1 MKNAQKPFEFKLEKK
16 KGTMRAGTM
25 VTPRGEI
32 QTPIFMPVGTLAT
45 VKALDTQ
52 DISDLDAQ
60 IILANTYHLY
70 LRPGMEKLQQLGG
83 VHKFMGWQK
92 PMLTDSGGFQVFSLG
107 RQQETS
113 KTGKPLGNRRLGV
126 KISEEGAEF
135 VSHLDGTRHF
145 FSPEDSIQ
153 IQREIG
159 ADIIMA
165 FDECVSDHEEKQYVA
180 NSIDRT
186 HRWAE
191 RCYQYWNKHGRK
203 SVYGEYQALFGIIQG
218 AMFQDLRE
226 QSARFITSLDFDG
239 IACGGETVG
248 YNMEGT
254 KEMMGWI
261 ESILPENKPRYA
273 MGLGRD
279 PQDIVDAVLAGFDM
293 FDCVGPT
300 RLARNGALYFGNLN
314 TTDGE
319 LLESGI
325 RKPFFESQY
334 KNGRLNIGN
343 SQFATDTQVIQPG
356 CDCYTC
362 TSGYSRAYL
371 NHLYKTKELTFYR
384 LASIH
389 NVHFMVRL
397 SQQMRSFILED

>member
-1 MKNAQKPFEFKLEKK
+1 MKKFGFKLHKK
-16 KGTMRAGTM
+16 KGHMRAGVM
-25 VTPRGEI
+25 QTPHGEVK
-32 QTPIFMPVGTLAT
+32 TPIFMPVGTLAT
-45 VKALDTQ
+45 VKALDTK
-52 DISDLDAQ
+52 DIQDLDAQ
-60 IILANTYHLY
+60 IILSNTYHLY
-70 LRPGMEKLQQLGG
+70 LRPGMEKLRKMSGAQE
-83 VHKFMGWQK
+83 FMGWDK

-107 RQQETS
+107 RQQEI
-113 KTGKPLGNRRLGV
+113 GKEKKSEMRKLGV
-126 KISEEGAEF
+126 KISEEGAQF
-135 VSHLDGTRHF
+135 ISHLDGTKHF

-165 FDECVSDHEEKQYVA
+165 FDECVSDHEEKKYVA
-180 NSIDRT
+180 ASIART
-186 HRWAE
+186 HRWAK
-191 RCYQYWNKHGRK
+191 RCFEYWNKHKRQ
-203 SVYGEYQALFGIIQG
+203 SVYGNYQALFGIIQG
-218 AMFQDLRE
+218 AMFKDLRE
-226 QSARFITSLDFDG
+226 ESAKFITSLDFDG

-254 KEMMGWI
+254 KEMMSWI
-261 ESILPENKPRYA
+261 EDILPENKPRYA

-300 RLARNGALYFGNLN
+300 RLARNGALYFGQLN
-314 TTDGE
+314 TVNGQE
-319 LLESGI
+319 
-325 RKPFFESQY
+325 PFFDSPY

-343 SQFATDTQVIQPG
+343 AQFATDTQVIQAG

-362 TSGYSRAYL
+362 KNGYSRAYL

-389 NVHFMVRL
+389 NVRFMVRL
-397 SQQMRSFILED
+397 SQQLRDYILEE